1 MTQNDSKQWK
11 VWRIKRLLN
20 ILDLKASGLTDQK
33 TAEKL
38 NISRST
44 VFRELNSPEATEIG
58 RKLRTRAEGLVM
70 VLIEKQLTE
79 IEGDKSL
86 KPGQRLGHRIKLIA
100 ILTGLLPKK
109 IEQKIEGEFRT
120 YDMEALLD
128 RALKQED
135 LLEKNR

>member
-1 MTQNDSKQWK
+1 MTQNESKQWK
-11 VWRIKRLLN
+11 AWRIKRLLN

-58 RKLRTRAEGLVM
+58 HKLRTRAEGLVM
-70 VLIEKQLTE
+70 TLIEKQITE

-86 KPGQRLGHRIKLIA
+86 KPSQKLSYRGKLIA
-100 ILTGLLPKK
+100 TLTGLVPKK
-109 IEQKIEGEFRT
+109 IEQKL
-120 YDMEALLD
+120 EATGDLNFILETW
-128 RALKQED
+128 RPEPEEED
-135 LLEKNR
+135 PVNA